1 MRKGW
6 GTGQEGKL
14 GLWGLA
20 FAIPALAYIVLF
32 QLYPILFSLYISLQ
46 HYDLLSPPSYVG
58 FKNFISLASDRAFLN
73 SVKVTVLYVFYTI
86 IPVIG
91 LSFWLGWA
99 LSQVGKSRAIWRTLI
114 FVPSVMP
121 IVSAAL
127 VWKLFFNY
135 QGPVNEGLAYLGIQ
149 PVPWLNSSTFAPWA
163 LVIMSWWHATSYYTI
178 IFLAGFLAIPKDY
191 YEAAGLDGATGFTVL
206 RDITLPLMK
215 PTLALVVVLSTVNGL
230 KTFAFQQIMTDGGP
244 ASSTQI
250 LTLLIY
256 KTSFSYLAMGKASA
270 YSVILFVGI
279 IIISIVQVRLLRSR
293 HV

>member
-1 MRKGW
+1 MRRGW
-6 GTGQEGKL
+6 NKGQEVKL

-20 FAIPALAYIVLF
+20 FAIPALGYIVLF
-32 QLYPILFSLYISLQ
+32 QLYPILFSLYISLH

-58 FKNFISLASDRAFLN
+58 LKNFVSLATDRAFLN
-73 SVKVTVLYVFYTI
+73 SVKVTVVYVFYTI

-91 LSFWLGWA
+91 FSFLLGWA
-99 LSQVGKSRAIWRTLI
+99 LSRVGNSRGIWRTLI
-114 FVPSVMP
+114 FIPSVMP

-135 QGPVNEGLAYLGIQ
+135 QGPVNDGLAYLGIA
-149 PVPWLNSSTFAPWA
+149 PVPWLNSSAFAPWA
-163 LVIMSWWHATSYYTI
+163 LIIMSWWHATSYYTI

-191 YEAAGLDGATGFTVL
+191 YEAASIDGATGFTVL

-244 ASSTQI
+244 ANSTQI

-270 YSVILFVGI
+270 YSIVLFVGI
-279 IIISIVQVRLLRSR
+279 MIISIVQVRLLRSR

>member
-6 GTGQEGKL
+6 DTGQGGKL

-20 FAIPALAYIVLF
+20 FAIPALGYIVLF
-32 QLYPILFSLYISLQ
+32 QLYPILFSLYISLH
-46 HYDLLSPPSYVG
+46 HYDLLSPPVFVG
-58 FKNFISLASDRAFLN
+58 LKNFLSLASDRAFLN
-73 SVKVTVLYVFYTI
+73 SVTVTVFYVVYTI

-91 LSFWLGWA
+91 LSFLLGWA
-99 LSQVGKSRAIWRTLI
+99 LSQVGKSRGAWRTLI
-114 FVPSVMP
+114 FIPSVMP

-135 QGPVNEGLAYLGIQ
+135 QGPINEGLAWLGVQ

-191 YEAAGLDGATGFTVL
+191 YEAASIDGATGFTVL
-206 RDITLPLMK
+206 RDITLPLIK

-244 ASSTQI
+244 ANSTQI

-256 KTSFSYLAMGKASA
+256 KTSFSYLSMGKASA
-270 YSVILFVGI
+270 YSIVLFVGI
-279 IIISIVQVRLLRSR
+279 MIISIVQVWLLRAR
-293 HV
+293 DD

>member
-6 GTGQEGKL
+6 GTIQEGKL

-20 FAIPALAYIVLF
+20 FALPALAYLLLF
-32 QLYPILFSLYISLQ
+32 QLYPILFSLYISLH
-46 HYDLLSPPSYVG
+46 HYDLLSSPSYVG
-58 FKNFISLASDRAFLN
+58 FKNLASLPFDRAFLN
-73 SVKVTVLYVFYTI
+73 SVRVTVVYVLYTI

-99 LSQVGKSRAIWRTLI
+99 LSRVGQSRAIWRPLI

-135 QGPVNEGLAYLGIQ
+135 QGPVNDGLAYLGIH
-149 PVPWLNSSTFAPWA
+149 PVPWLTSSTFAPWA
-163 LVIMSWWHATSYYTI
+163 LIIMSWWHATSYYTI
-178 IFLAGFLAIPKDY
+178 IFLTGFLAIPKDY
-191 YEAAGLDGATGFTVL
+191 YEAASLDGATGLTVL
-206 RDITLPLMK
+206 RNITLPLMK
-215 PTLALVVVLSTVNGL
+215 PTLSLVVVLSTVNGL

-244 ASSTQI
+244 ANSTQI

-256 KTSFSYLAMGKASA
+256 KTSFSYLNMGKASA
-270 YSVILFVGI
+270 YSIVLFIGI
-279 IIISIVQVRLLRSR
+279 MIISLIQVRLLRSR